1 MYYYDRYE
9 WVDVGMLDYDP
20 TTKLYH
26 VKRVCVPNHILER
39 NAAVGGGG
47 GGEGGEGGRRHDN
60 ETDDEGA
67 GRVSDGEQKAEAPE
81 ESARADGAEKKEV
94 SYRHID
100 ITVQHSVTMLAIINL
115 TSSMCMCCILE
126 CLSI

>member
-1 MYYYDRYE
+1 MYYYDTRYE

-39 NAAVGGGG
+39 NAAVGGGE
-47 GGEGGEGGRRHDN
+47 GEGGGRRHDD

-81 ESARADGAEKKEV
+81 ETARADGAEKKEV
-94 SYRHID
+94 HRHSTLQYSTLIEPPSTCVD
-100 ITVQHSVTMLAIINL
+100 L
-115 TSSMCMCCILE
+115 TSSMCVLI
-126 CLSI
+126 

>member
-39 NAAVGGGG
+39 NAAVEGGGG
-47 GGEGGEGGRRHDN
+47 GGGRRHDN

-81 ESARADGAEKKEV
+81 ETARADGAEKKDV
-94 SYRHID
+94 RRHIQY
-100 ITVQHSVTMLAIINL
+100 ITVQHTY
-115 TSSMCMCCILE
+115 
-126 CLSI
+126 